1 MARLLAKLFAY
12 FFWRNTKSRPPEAQL
27 RCCRKRGSPVKPDK
41 RADRGVLPYM
51 LCSKDAARSCSGANR
66 KCCSRP
72 ASQAETANAPD
83 ESGAFAVCINMRG
96 LRERKRRWESFGM
109 TPAVHC
115 AGGAITAAG
124 GFSLFL
130 LMQQVNAD
138 AHNNRKQNR
147 RDHNGSKIFCE
158 PCQHEYHSFVSFD
171 TGRIRPSSSAW
182 LLPYTA

>member
-1 MARLLAKLFAY
+1 MR
-12 FFWRNTKSRPPEAQL
+12 RSSIN
-27 RCCRKRGSPVKPDK
+27 GSPVKPDK

-83 ESGAFAVCINMRG
+83 GTGAFAVCINMRG

-182 LLPYTA
+182 LLPYTV